1 MAVEYIATN
10 TSKRLGADLRQ
21 AVHAL
26 KEVRSDFRELKAV
39 METMID
45 YDPELPADSPVKFA
59 TLETEFGLPT
69 GRGET
74 VYNLVAGSLVSLE
87 ASDVNNVI
95 IRLG

>member
-1 MAVEYIATN
+1 MATSWITTN

-26 KEVRSDFRELKAV
+26 KEARSDFREIKGV

-45 YDPELPADSPVKFA
+45 GADY
-59 TLETEFGLPT
+59 TLLETEFGLPT
-69 GRGET
+69 GTGQT
-74 VYNLVAGSLVSLE
+74 TYNLVSGALTDMDDANINQTV
-87 ASDVNNVI
+87 

>member
-1 MAVEYIATN
+1 MATTYIATN
-10 TSKRLGADLRQ
+10 TSKRLGADLRR

-45 YDPELPADSPVKFA
+45 GSDYSL
-59 TLETEFGLPT
+59 LETEFGLPT
-69 GRGET
+69 GLGDDT
-74 VYNLVAGSLVSLE
+74 YNLVSGALTDMEDANINQTV
-87 ASDVNNVI
+87 

>member
-1 MAVEYIATN
+1 MATSWINTN

-26 KEVRSDFRELKAV
+26 KECRSDFRELKAV

-45 YDPELPADSPVKFA
+45 GSDYSL
-59 TLETEFGLPT
+59 LETELGLAT
-69 GRGET
+69 GQGQT
-74 VYNLVAGSLVSLE
+74 AYNLVSGALTDMEDANINQTV
-87 ASDVNNVI
+87 

>member
-1 MAVEYIATN
+1 MATTYISTN

-45 YDPELPADSPVKFA
+45 GTNYTL
-59 TLETEFGLPT
+59 LETEFGLAT
-69 GRGET
+69 GTGQT
-74 VYNLVAGSLVSLE
+74 TYNLVSGSLTDMEDANINQTV
-87 ASDVNNVI
+87 

>member
-1 MAVEYIATN
+1 MAVTYISTN

-26 KEVRSDFRELKAV
+26 KEVRSDLRELKAV

-45 YDPELPADSPVKFA
+45 GADYSL
-59 TLETEFGLPT
+59 LETEFGLPVGLGDDT
-69 GRGET
+69 
-74 VYNLVAGSLVSLE
+74 YNLVSGALADMEG
-87 ASDVNNVI
+87 ANVNQTV

>member
-1 MAVEYIATN
+1 MAVAYIPTN

-26 KEVRSDFRELKAV
+26 KETRSDFRELKAV

-45 YDPELPADSPVKFA
+45 YALGDEEPAKFA
-59 TLETEFGLPT
+59 TLETEFGLAT
-69 GRGET
+69 GNGQIA
-74 VYNLVAGSLVSLE
+74 YNLVAGSLVALE
-87 ASDVNNVI
+87 SSDVNNVI

>member
-1 MAVEYIATN
+1 MAVTYISTN

-26 KEVRSDFRELKAV
+26 KEVRSDLRELKAV

-45 YDPELPADSPVKFA
+45 AADYSL
-59 TLETEFGLPT
+59 LETEFGLST
-69 GRGET
+69 GLGDDT
-74 VYNLVAGSLVSLE
+74 YNLVSGALADMEG
-87 ASDVNNVI
+87 ANVNQTV

>member
-1 MAVEYIATN
+1 MTTAYIKTD
-10 TSKRLGADLRQ
+10 TTKRLGADLRQ
-21 AVHAL
+21 TVHAL
-26 KEVRSDFRELKAV
+26 KETRSDARELKAV

-45 YDPELPADSPVKFA
+45 YELQNNDPLKFA
-59 TLETEFGLPT
+59 VLETEFGLPT
-69 GRGET
+69 GAGET